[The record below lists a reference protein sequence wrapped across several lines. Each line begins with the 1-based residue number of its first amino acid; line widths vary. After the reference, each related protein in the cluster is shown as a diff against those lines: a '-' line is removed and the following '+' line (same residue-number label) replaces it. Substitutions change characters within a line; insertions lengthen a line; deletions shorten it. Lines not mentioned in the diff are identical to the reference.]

1 MKKHIALG
9 ICVLIFL
16 ITGGCSFIMPQSGEN
31 GYGGG
36 ISSTEKD
43 GKNVSEN
50 ENITFRVLD
59 GKEISYQQL
68 KSLSPDDLL
77 HDVWEILPESTN
89 LESKFGSKA
98 KKGIWVLASKKNPS
112 YLEEFEKKLAEN

>member
-1 MKKHIALG
+1 MKR
-9 ICVLIFL
+9 
-16 ITGGCSFIMPQSGEN
+16 SGEN

-59 GKEISYQQL
+59 
-68 KSLSPDDLL
+68 
-77 HDVWEILPESTN
+77 
-89 LESKFGSKA
+89 
-98 KKGIWVLASKKNPS
+98 
-112 YLEEFEKKLAEN
+112 

>member
-1 MKKHIALG
+1 MKR
-9 ICVLIFL
+9 
-16 ITGGCSFIMPQSGEN
+16 SGEN

-59 GKEISYQQL
+59 
-68 KSLSPDDLL
+68 
-77 HDVWEILPESTN
+77 
-89 LESKFGSKA
+89 
-98 KKGIWVLASKKNPS
+98 
-112 YLEEFEKKLAEN
+112 EKKFRLAETGWIRKELTTGGVWKRQMP

>member
-9 ICVLIFL
+9 ICILIFL
-16 ITGGCSFIMPQSGEN
+16 ITGGCSSTMKRSGEN

-50 ENITFRVLD
+50 SGF
-59 GKEISYQQL
+59 
-68 KSLSPDDLL
+68 
-77 HDVWEILPESTN
+77 WM
-89 LESKFGSKA
+89 
-98 KKGIWVLASKKNPS
+98 
-112 YLEEFEKKLAEN
+112 EKKFRLAETG

>member
-16 ITGGCSFIMPQSGEN
+16 IIGGCSPTMKRSGEN

-36 ISSTEKD
+36 ISGTEKD